1 MVCCK
6 SLAEDE
12 YKPYCWL
19 GFGGRYVM
27 DDANVPVST
36 PSPVLFTWDDSHRP
50 PYVIALI
57 VAISRILGK
66 DQPSL
71 HSDTET
77 IALKEESILCTR

>member
-1 MVCCK
+1 
-6 SLAEDE
+6 
-12 YKPYCWL
+12 
-19 GFGGRYVM
+19 M

-36 PSPVLFTWDDSHRP
+36 PSPVLCTWDDYIKPHP
-50 PYVIALI
+50 PYVVALI

-71 HSDTET
+71 HSDTQT